1 MVIIGLPLGHPLATL
16 GGIEWTQNR
25 KTPHTKM
32 ALFVDHPGQVMRMI
46 REAKDK
52 VGQQQ
57 VIPGIAVDYNPN
69 PSPKPNA

>member
-16 GGIEWTQNR
+16 GGREYGPNQR
-25 KTPHTKM
+25 TPRTKM

-57 VIPGIAVDYNPN
+57 VIPGIAVDSNPN